1 MTSQRRAYGVI
12 GYAAQKSQN
21 VNHPNTSANSQR
33 YRRGS
38 KKASSVVKYTTMS
51 RRNTKRGKVVTPAD
65 ANPWPHEQKV
75 AKILALAGHYVEF
88 IPETNLKTPDI
99 YLDDTIYE
107 IKSPITNNPKKIIR
121 NVKRA
126 LEKSPNVIID
136 SSRIKR
142 LNDDAV
148 QRTLRN
154 KVKDLP
160 GLKNLLFVNKRGQII
175 DIIALV

>member
-1 MTSQRRAYGVI
+1 MNNKNI
-12 GYAAQKSQN
+12 
-21 VNHPNTSANSQR
+21 
-33 YRRGS
+33 
-38 KKASSVVKYTTMS
+38 
-51 RRNTKRGKVVTPAD
+51 KRGRVVTPAD

-99 YLDDTIYE
+99 HLDNTIYE
-107 IKSPITNNPKKIIR
+107 IKSPITDNPKKIIR

-136 SSRIKR
+136 SSRAKG
-142 LNDDAV
+142 LKDDAI
-148 QRTLRN
+148 QRALKN

-160 GLKNLLFVNKRGQII
+160 GLKSLLFINKRGQII
-175 DIIALV
+175 DIIALI

>member
-1 MTSQRRAYGVI
+1 MDN
-12 GYAAQKSQN
+12 K
-21 VNHPNTSANSQR
+21 
-33 YRRGS
+33 
-38 KKASSVVKYTTMS
+38 
-51 RRNTKRGKVVTPAD
+51 NTKRGRVVTPAD

-99 YLDDTIYE
+99 YLDSTIYE
-107 IKSPITNNPKKIIR
+107 IKSPITNNPKKVVR

-136 SSRIKR
+136 SSRVKG
-142 LNDDAV
+142 LNDEAI
-148 QRTLRN
+148 QRTLKN

-160 GLKNLLFVNKRGQII
+160 GLKNLLFINKRGQII
-175 DIIALV
+175 DIIALVWYNKSIEVLARGVMLLPQELLFIVFEPSSSILFFVEC

>member
-1 MTSQRRAYGVI
+1 MNNKNI
-12 GYAAQKSQN
+12 
-21 VNHPNTSANSQR
+21 
-33 YRRGS
+33 
-38 KKASSVVKYTTMS
+38 
-51 RRNTKRGKVVTPAD
+51 KRGRVVTPAD

-75 AKILALAGHYVEF
+75 AKVLALAGHYVEF

-99 YLDDTIYE
+99 YLDSTIYE
-107 IKSPITNNPKKIIR
+107 IKSPITNNPKKVVR

-136 SSRIKR
+136 SSRVKG
-142 LNDDAV
+142 LNDEAI
-148 QRTLRN
+148 QRTLKN

-160 GLKNLLFVNKRGQII
+160 GLKNLLFINKRGQII